1 MEKKGR
7 VSTVGFVLAVTSGGL
22 GASSS
27 AHLSIAP
34 FRVMSSMGVAPVAQ
48 FSLGPSTRVG
58 YVNLS
63 GGSKRLGAESQP

>member
-7 VSTVGFVLAVTSGGL
+7 LSKVGFASAVTSGGL

-34 FRVMSSMGVAPVAQ
+34 SRVMSWMGVAPVAQ
-48 FSLGPSTRVG
+48 FSLGPSRRPERFGRLPERMVG
-58 YVNLS
+58 
-63 GGSKRLGAESQP
+63 RW